1 MSILKIPKISSAR
14 RTPVPPKSPSDS
26 PQDAAA
32 GGRLMAALMDAATRR
47 GHNLTA
53 LAKALNVTYG
63 YLVQLRSGSRS
74 PVNISDDF
82 AARCARYLE
91 LPRLSVLLLAG
102 RLSPADVFGEQA
114 MNEVSLAQAYGYL
127 LADPIWGARVPEL
140 SEQALQQS
148 KDCVLAMIWLYQE
161 LKGVSLLPS
170 PGTVPEGGDA
180 TPGEGDAGQSSG
192 HPPLP

>member
-1 MSILKIPKISSAR
+1 
-14 RTPVPPKSPSDS
+14 
-26 PQDAAA
+26 
-32 GGRLMAALMDAATRR
+32 MAALTETATRR
-47 GHNLTA
+47 GHNLTD

-82 AARCARYLE
+82 AARCARYLA

-114 MNEVSLAQAYGYL
+114 MNEASLSQAYGYL

-148 KDCVLAMIWLYQE
+148 KDCVLAMVWLYQE
-161 LKGVSLLPS
+161 LKGVRLLPS

-180 TPGEGDAGQSSG
+180 TPGEGKAG
-192 HPPLP
+192 